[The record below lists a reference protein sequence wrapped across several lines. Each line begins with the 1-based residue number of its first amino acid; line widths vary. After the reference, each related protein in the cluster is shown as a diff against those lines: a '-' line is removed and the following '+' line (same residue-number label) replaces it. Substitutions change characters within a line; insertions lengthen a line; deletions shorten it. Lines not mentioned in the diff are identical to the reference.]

1 MPSEPLSRPRT
12 RVALRS
18 LLAAAYL
25 GIGVVHVTRP
35 DAFLP
40 IMPDWVPDPRDVV
53 LATGA
58 CEIAGAVAL
67 MTPRLRRA
75 AGWAFAAYAV
85 CVFPANIKHAMENI
99 DVPPIPSS
107 WWYHGPRLAF
117 QPVFVW
123 WALWATGV
131 TDWPFTGTRGV
142 TRRGDR
148 PPRDRAGL
156 GTPKAEADHG

>member
-1 MPSEPLSRPRT
+1 MPIEPSTHLRT
-12 RVALRS
+12 RLVLRG

-25 GIGVVHVTRP
+25 GIGIVHVTRP

-53 LATGA
+53 LVTGA

-85 CVFPANIKHAMENI
+85 CVFPANIKHAMENV

-123 WALWATGV
+123 WALWATGIV
-131 TDWPFTGTRGV
+131 DWPFAATRQAG
-142 TRRGDR
+142 RSGDG
-148 PPRDRAGL
+148 PSRDRAGL
-156 GTPKAEADHG
+156 RAPTAGTDHG